1 MSAKLKQLEDLL
13 RPVVEALEYD
23 FWGLEYLAQGR
34 HSTLRIFIDHA
45 DGIAVEDCAKV
56 SHQISG
62 VLDVED
68 PIQNEYNLEVSSP
81 GTDRPLFRLEH
92 YTKFIGHQVA
102 VRLQSPFEGRRK
114 YQGIIKGV
122 EGDDVLVVVD
132 DHEFVLPFESIER
145 AHIVPV
151 YQ

>member
-1 MSAKLKQLEDLL
+1 MSAKLKQLEDIL

-23 FWGLEYLAQGR
+23 FWGLEYLPQGR
-34 HSTLRIFIDHA
+34 HSILRVFIDHA

-68 PIQNEYNLEVSSP
+68 PIQGEYNLEVSSP
-81 GTDRPLFRLEH
+81 GLDRPLFRLEQ
-92 YTKFIGHQVA
+92 YEKFVGHQVA
-102 VRLQSPFEGRRK
+102 LRLQSPFEGRRK

-132 DHEFVLPFESIER
+132 DHELILPFESIER
-145 AHIVPV
+145 AIIVPV
-151 YQ
+151 YE

>member
-92 YTKFIGHQVA
+92 YKKFIGHQVA